1 MWNSCAACLDRL
13 LKPWT
18 IWALRNK
25 RLPQFS
31 AHCPDI
37 TLHLMKCAFK
47 ARLSPSPPLPLQFLH
62 FSLNFRVHY
71 CPHSQQHEFHHD
83 ATKYTDYLHLTARG
97 NENAIFLDRTVP
109 CNYWY
114 IETQLQSRVIVIFSG
129 SPPLHCCASFVSS
142 TATSRDVV
150 VLSRGCN
157 TNFGRPTP
165 KIKTPKITLKRNKK
179 GGSVFTEVQSS
190 AGGANQPKMK
200 AQPWCSAVKSDS
212 RRNFIVIAKPVFKH
226 WGRLQWTS
234 EQVTFKSF
242 LFLLYSSDAWHR

>member
-18 IWALRNK
+18 IWALCNK

-47 ARLSPSPPLPLQFLH
+47 ARLSPSPHLPLYSSSISVSISGYIIAHTHSSMSFIMMPQNKLIIYTLLH
-62 FSLNFRVHY
+62 VVMKMLF
-71 CPHSQQHEFHHD
+71 
-83 ATKYTDYLHLTARG
+83 
-97 NENAIFLDRTVP
+97 FLDCTVP

-114 IETQLQSRVIVIFSG
+114 IGTQLQSRVIVIFSG

-150 VLSRGCN
+150 VLIRRCN

-179 GGSVFTEVQSS
+179 RGFCFHWS
-190 AGGANQPKMK
+190 AIK
-200 AQPWCSAVKSDS
+200 C
-212 RRNFIVIAKPVFKH
+212 RRN
-226 WGRLQWTS
+226 
-234 EQVTFKSF
+234 
-242 LFLLYSSDAWHR
+242 